1 LLRKFKVTSH
11 LIKLVINA
19 VLFSEPKWKEKEG
32 GGGDRIVAAYIKQKE
47 QKKQDR
53 RNKSIRQGP

>member
-32 GGGDRIVAAYIKQKE
+32 GGDRIVAAYIKQKE

-53 RNKSIRQGP
+53 RNKSLRQGP